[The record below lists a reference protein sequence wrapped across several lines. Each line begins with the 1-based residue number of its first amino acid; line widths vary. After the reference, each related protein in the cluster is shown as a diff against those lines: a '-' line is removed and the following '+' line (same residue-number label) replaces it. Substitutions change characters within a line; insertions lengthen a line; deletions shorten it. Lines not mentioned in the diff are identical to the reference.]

1 MRDAMGGTV
10 VLVIIVAFIVIVLAY
25 LAFNVN
31 YTKAF
36 RMKDKIIS
44 VYDDYN
50 GKCHISGVS
59 PDDKSC
65 EKEINYYARQIGYNI
80 RDLKCPEGFTE
91 DGKNGYCYKET
102 ILKSDAPDAFS
113 STEEVYYTIVTKI
126 NLDVPII
133 NNILNLE
140 FFYISGETKIY
151 KRHK

>member
-50 GKCHISGVS
+50 GNCDGAGVS
-59 PDDKSC
+59 GAKTCHTEIQDYADK
-65 EKEINYYARQIGYNI
+65 IGYYNRNLSCPNGFNI
-80 RDLKCPEGFTE
+80 SSTGL
-91 DGKNGYCYKET
+91 YCYKRND
-102 ILKSDAPDAFS
+102 LS
-113 STEEVYYTIVTKI
+113 STGDKDALSDKKELYYTIVTKI
-126 NLDVPII
+126 NLDIPII
-133 NNILNLE
+133 NNILNLK

-151 KRHK
+151 SR